1 MNTIFFFFTYFNM
14 NSQLIELREHEQYN
28 EGGLVDPIPGS
39 FNVELDKNI
48 VVNNNDVIQIR
59 SAFLD
64 SRAESSGKITIDS
77 DTKDVVINH
86 FLYITNFRSDPFR
99 SVAFNDALPADDK
112 GVPNGGYYI
121 LSSRAGPPGL
131 NFKRITTI
139 TFNIDPERIRQNS
152 FGGFNITYTYK
163 TAQSYPNTVTKTI
176 SFPSTSTSTPS
187 GRGVRTQGQAII
199 NGDIIFVSE
208 TGDDTKDFSGV
219 ISDSE
224 LRKKNCKG
232 QPQVNTVVA
241 NINQHLA
248 PIKFTTSFTLEEADY
263 TPEQLAR
270 VITDK
275 MVTLVEFPDGTP
287 SSTILNGV
295 LEPITCATAAG
306 ADVERI
312 FPVKN
317 KFLTSTQ
324 QLRNDPF
331 FGLGNPSSL
340 EFVSNDGQS
349 ILNIIADSTHP
360 NYLVGASE
368 MALIFSETSQKF
380 EFQNLH
386 TSHFNGSS
394 QPVIRYF
401 NTNTNKSF
409 VTSAV
414 GGVLFQSL
422 EPKELW
428 YDLLGFDSSILCE
441 PDQPTLIASLGG
453 GADLLI
459 SLSSF
464 NGMERGVN
472 ITSDLS
478 GIDASTIK
486 ANFKS
491 SAIATQQEGIDIVS
505 YASVIATEQTTGTA
519 TLGITSITA
528 NTTIEKSTY
537 KDGYY
542 LIKIEGLPRQD
553 LVNMPSQSVQ
563 AIVSKYFSAG
573 SFLIMEGGS
582 GSMSYKHIGEPFYLS
597 DLKVMI
603 TEPDGSRPE
612 NLGTNN
618 TVFLEIIR
626 DKSDLQY

>member
-1 MNTIFFFFTYFNM
+1 MNT
-14 NSQLIELREHEQYN
+14 QLIELREQEQFN
-28 EGGLVDPIPGS
+28 EGGANTPIPGS
-39 FNVELDKNI
+39 FNVALDKNI
-48 VVNNNDVIQIR
+48 VIKENDVIQIR

-77 DTKDVVINH
+77 NTKDVVINH
-86 FLYITNFRSDPFR
+86 FLYLTNFRSDPFR
-99 SVAFNDALPADDK
+99 TVAFNDALPAEQK

-121 LSSRAGPPGL
+121 LSGRAGPPGL
-131 NFKRITTI
+131 NFKKITEI
-139 TFNIDPERIRQNS
+139 TFNIDPERIQQDS
-152 FGGFNITYTYK
+152 FGGFDITYTYK
-163 TAQSYPNTVTKTI
+163 TAQSNPNTVSKTI
-176 SFPSTSTSTPS
+176 SFPKTSTK
-187 GRGVRTQGQAII
+187 GGVRQGKAII
-199 NGDIIFVSE
+199 NGEIIFVSA
-208 TGDDTKDFSGV
+208 TGNDAQDFSGS

-224 LRKKNCKG
+224 LRKHNCKG
-232 QPQVNTVVA
+232 QPVVSTVVA
-241 NINQHLA
+241 NVQQHLA
-248 PIKFTTSFTLEEADY
+248 PTKFTTSFTLEEGDY

-270 VITDK
+270 VITDN
-275 MVTLVEFPDGTP
+275 MVELVEFPDGTP
-287 SSTILNGV
+287 ASTVLNGV
-295 LEPITCATAAG
+295 LEPITLATAVG
-306 ADVERI
+306 AAPDRI

-331 FGLGNPSSL
+331 FGLGNPASL

-349 ILNIIADSTHP
+349 IMSIIADSTHP

-386 TSHFNGSS
+386 TSHNNDQG
-394 QPVIRYF
+394 QPVIRYL
-401 NTNTNKSF
+401 NTSQGRSF
-409 VTSAV
+409 VSSSV

-441 PDQPTLIASLGG
+441 PDEPQLIASLGG
-453 GADLLI
+453 GADLLLQ
-459 SLSSF
+459 LSSF
-464 NGMERGVN
+464 NGMARGIN

-478 GIDASTIK
+478 GIDASTVK
-486 ANFKS
+486 ENFVS
-491 SAIATQQEGIDIVS
+491 SAIGASQKGVDIVRYATTLATQQTD
-505 YASVIATEQTTGTA
+505 GTA

-528 NTTIEKSTY
+528 NTTISEKSYT
-537 KDGYY
+537 DGYY

-553 LVNMPSQSVQ
+553 LVNMPSQNIQ
-563 AIVSKYFSAG
+563 AIISKYYSAG

-603 TEPDGSRPE
+603 TEPDGTRPE

-618 TVFLEIIR
+618 TVFLEII
-626 DKSDLQY
+626 KENSDIQY